1 MDIFKN
7 LKGHSVVEMN
17 VSTGLRTGHLLAQ
30 QAYGAAT
37 AKNKAGETVNYLDNG
52 SLLSLN
58 EKGEIVQATDLT
70 GRVYVHYSEEHMKF
84 LDSASLDMFTVQLSA
99 GEKSY
104 PRAIALYEGDKFTTD
119 NYKAAAA
126 LDFDVYYAITVANG
140 VIQVGEKATAGH
152 AGPIA
157 QLSSLPAGQEAIEV
171 LWRGV

>member
-30 QAYGAAT
+30 QAYGADT
-37 AKNKAGETVNYLDNG
+37 AYNKAGTAVDYLDNG
-52 SLLSLN
+52 SLLALN
-58 EKGEIVQATDLT
+58 AKGEIVQATDLEGT
-70 GRVYVHYSEEHMKF
+70 VYVHYSEENMKF

-99 GEKSY
+99 DEKSY

-126 LDFDVYYAITVANG
+126 LDFDVYYAITVENG
-140 VIQVGEKATAGH
+140 VIQVGAKAEDDY